1 MPSFLQLH
9 EERIEPNREGNSLA
23 AYLVLE
29 QARIAID
36 RLADDLKDPK
46 QAWDVSFVAA
56 VALLRS
62 VGHVLHKKDCV
73 SDSKVRDF
81 MSSNWPI
88 WNREPIYKDLI
99 DTPRNKLL
107 KEGELRVERHMGISW
122 SGPHEDPEDAA
133 DAEITGFLWNSDGTT
148 NALQNLERAWCWW
161 AEKLG
166 QVYRAKNLVT

>member
-9 EERIEPNREGNSLA
+9 EERIEPNLEGNSLA
-23 AYLVLE
+23 AYSVLE

-62 VGHVLHKKDCV
+62 VGHVLLN
-73 SDSKVRDF
+73 RDQVDDAVVNDF
-81 MSSNWPI
+81 VNLHWPNWR
-88 WNREPIYKDLI
+88 REPIFKELI
-99 DTPRNKLL
+99 NDPRNALL

-122 SGPHEDPEDAA
+122 SGPHEDPEDAS
-133 DAEITGFLWNSDGTT
+133 DAEITGLLWSSDGST

-161 AEKLG
+161 AETLG
-166 QVYRAKNLVT
+166 LVYRAKNPVT